1 TTGYDK
7 QAISIGSLFKDK
19 HPELIFSV
27 DRIIKIHTKPLIPG
41 TVYHKMITVKGT
53 RTVNALFTST
63 AFTVCVPFTV
73 FHMGIGFEQQD
84 MTGEMFMLE
93 RGEYPRWDTGSN
105 SYRSTILTLWSF
117 NILWCYGFQDRV
129 ASIQVNGGMWVGYQ
143 YPGYL
148 RDMQTHPRGCFEMA
162 YGTIK

>member
-1 TTGYDK
+1 
-7 QAISIGSLFKDK
+7 
-19 HPELIFSV
+19 
-27 DRIIKIHTKPLIPG
+27 
-41 TVYHKMITVKGT
+41 MITVKGT

-105 SYRSTILTLWSF
+105 SYRCDRLMSVRPVRKDPHDHRICLQECMNFDGRKMEVSDED
-117 NILWCYGFQDRV
+117 IPSLWCYGFQDRV

-148 RDMQTHPRGCFEMA
+148 RDMQTHPRGFKSIA
-162 YGTIK
+162 NG